1 MRSPPV
7 YFAVYL
13 SFAAQQSTPDSVSV
27 TFSDD
32 IPQFSLRW
40 NSGPS
45 ISCDPTEQ
53 YAVDIS
59 GPDDFCNPSGGLEF
73 VDASTME
80 YQCSNWPQSSLG
92 QTYTFR
98 VAAVNCG
105 SNQTGLFSSPV
116 SVQLQGILMLDSQCQ
131 VVYC

>member
-1 MRSPPV
+1 M
-7 YFAVYL
+7 YL

-32 IPQFSLRW
+32 IRQFSLRW
-40 NSGPS
+40 NSGPD

-59 GPDDFCNPSGGLEF
+59 GPDDFCNPSGRLEF

-92 QTYTFR
+92 QTYTFQ

-105 SNQTGLFSSPV
+105 SNQTGLFSS
-116 SVQLQGILMLDSQCQ
+116 SVGVRLQGILMLEKYIQKIN
-131 VVYC
+131 

>member
-1 MRSPPV
+1 MP
-7 YFAVYL
+7 YYAVYPHYTGP
-13 SFAAQQSTPDSVSV
+13 QSTPDSISV
-27 TFSDD
+27 NFGD
-32 IPQFSLRW
+32 IMMHQFSIMW
-40 NSGPS
+40 NSGPD
-45 ISCDPTEQ
+45 ISCDPTKQ

-80 YQCSNWPQSSLG
+80 YQCSNWPQPSLD

-105 SNQTGLFSSPV
+105 NQRGLFSSSV
-116 SVQLQGILMLDSQCQ
+116 SVHLKGILMHENCIII
-131 VVYC
+131 